1 MTEILR
7 RTHWLKR
14 LILPSLKYLHV
25 TSLSTTDCALPHWTS
40 YRVRY
45 RDVINDQF
53 ANYPILWTGAFPF
66 IKYHCTKAPLQTQVS
81 EKDGMALKLYAAVVP
96 NCLSWC
102 NGALNK

>member
-1 MTEILR
+1 MSPHSAPQTAR
-7 RTHWLKR
+7 SRTG
-14 LILPSLKYLHV
+14 LH
-25 TSLSTTDCALPHWTS
+25 TGL
-40 YRVRY
+40 RY

-96 NCLSWC
+96 NCCRTSLGSLCW
-102 NGALNK
+102 

>member
-1 MTEILR
+1 MREILR
-7 RTHWLKR
+7 RTHWCFIKV
-14 LILPSLKYLHV
+14 PH
-25 TSLSTTDCALPHWTS
+25 TTDCALPHWTS

-81 EKDGMALKLYAAVVP
+81 EKGGMALKLYAAVVP
-96 NCLSWC
+96 NCCRTSLGSLCW
-102 NGALNK
+102 